1 MSEQKPREWWIV
13 HRRMGYDLAFK
24 SSQENL
30 DALEGFSQTHAVEYL
45 AYDQAL
51 ARLAEAERVLEW
63 YADKENYNGE
73 CAPTYDQ
80 KSITNDPESIHDF
93 GFEYDSGQK
102 AREFLGKAEK

>member
-1 MSEQKPREWWIV
+1 MSAWEHEDLVSDTPMSCPCV
-13 HRRMGYDLAFK
+13 HVIEK
-24 SSQENL
+24 S
-30 DALEGFSQTHAVEYL
+30 

-63 YADKENYNGE
+63 YADKENYNKE

-80 KSITNDPESIHDF
+80 KSLTNDPDSGHDF

-102 AREFLGKAEK
+102 AREFLGREK